1 MSTVDFKAACAA
13 HRKCCPYKATP
24 STKCKVETRIKR
36 IYMRGI
42 KVGKCGANVE
52 TPDGKCPIKDCYYMA
67 KFKRTLKKLS
77 EK

>member
-1 MSTVDFKAACAA
+1 
-13 HRKCCPYKATP
+13 
-24 STKCKVETRIKR
+24 
-36 IYMRGI
+36 MRGI
-42 KVGKCGANVE
+42 KVNGGANVE

>member
-24 STKCKVETRIKR
+24 STKCKVEDKDKENLYERYK
-36 IYMRGI
+36 
-42 KVGKCGANVE
+42 GKCGANVE
-52 TPDGKCPIKDCYYMA
+52 TPDGLCPVKDCYYMS
-67 KFKRTLKKLS
+67 KFKKTLKKLS